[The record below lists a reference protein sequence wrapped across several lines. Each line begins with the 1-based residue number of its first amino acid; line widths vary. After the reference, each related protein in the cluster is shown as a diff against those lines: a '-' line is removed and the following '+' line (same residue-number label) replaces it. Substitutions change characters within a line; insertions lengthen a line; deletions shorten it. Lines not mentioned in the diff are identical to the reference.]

1 MSFSSKK
8 MYQNGCFNEINT
20 ILQQILSRKWAQKD
34 SFTKK
39 RIIFVHT
46 SKSTT
51 MNNKR
56 LLFSYI
62 NISILCFLLG
72 INAKAED
79 TKQISTF
86 ERLTT
91 EQGLTDDTIATLTQL
106 SNGDIAI
113 RHNHSIDVMHG
124 DQITKTPIRED
135 YAMNISVVH
144 WARTSR
150 YDNNNQLWMKQTGR
164 AYCFDLK
171 TNAFV
176 DMSHQDYEDV
186 FVDESHNLWFLK
198 DSTLSTTVNG
208 KPLEVSVRGKQST
221 LQSVD
226 LDDDKLYAFYNDGDL
241 RCLSVNDSRL
251 LYSKRAYPEEETHN
265 YDASFTIRKGNNHTY
280 YLLKHNYH
288 KCIFLAFNTEQQEW
302 RTIFE
307 TIDDIGFHCLAMPS
321 EEIAVVGCSRGI
333 WLIDVATGK
342 IERCPSFTLADGTEL
357 NTGVN
362 AVLHGQDGRFLIGT
376 YDSGLLMADSL
387 FAPESHLMQIIIAVL
402 VGVILVGIVLI
413 MRYRLTQKRKEEQL
427 MARIH
432 ELMTLNHKQEHE
444 EEEEETKQ
452 ISELSGRDMEILK
465 QATAL
470 VKKNISQQG
479 YNVDDLA
486 HDMAMERTGLY
497 RHLNRIIQQSPSA
510 FIRGI
515 RMERAME
522 LVKEKR
528 MSVTE
533 ISEHLGF
540 SSVSYFSKCFKDYYG
555 FTPTECKE

>member
-1 MSFSSKK
+1 
-8 MYQNGCFNEINT
+8 
-20 ILQQILSRKWAQKD
+20 
-34 SFTKK
+34 
-39 RIIFVHT
+39 
-46 SKSTT
+46 

-56 LLFSYI
+56 LLFTYI
-62 NISILCFLLG
+62 KISILFFLLG
-72 INAKAED
+72 LTAKAED
-79 TKQISTF
+79 AKQVSAFDRLSTK
-86 ERLTT
+86 E
-91 EQGLTDDTIATLTQL
+91 GLTDDAIATLTQL

-113 RHNHSIDVMHG
+113 RHNESIDLMHG
-124 DQITKTPIRED
+124 DQITRTPLREEFAKKID
-135 YAMNISVVH
+135 IVH
-144 WARTSR
+144 WARISR
-150 YDNNNQLWMKQTGR
+150 YDNNNRLWMKQTGMV
-164 AYCFDLK
+164 YCFDLS
-171 TNAFV
+171 TNSFV
-176 DMSHQDYEDV
+176 DISEIDCEDI
-186 FVDESHNLWFLK
+186 FVDESHNLWLLK
-198 DSTLSTTVNG
+198 DSMLTSIVGG
-208 KPLEVSVRGKQST
+208 KDISLSVRGKQGT
-221 LQSVD
+221 LQSID
-226 LDDDKLYAFYNDGDL
+226 LDGDKLYAFYNDGEL
-241 RCLSVNDSRL
+241 LCFSVSSNKL

-265 YDASFTIRKGNNHTY
+265 YDASFTILKGNNNTY

-288 KCIFLAFNTEQQEW
+288 KCIFLAFNTENQEW

-342 IERCPSFTLADGTEL
+342 IERCPSFTLTDGTEV

-362 AVLHGQDGRFLIGT
+362 AVLHCNDGRFLIGT
-376 YDSGLLMADSL
+376 YDRGLLIADSL
-387 FAPESHLMQIIIAVL
+387 FAPKNHTMQIIIAIL
-402 VGVILVGIVLI
+402 VGVILVGIVMI
-413 MRYRLTQKRKEEQL
+413 VRYRLTQKRKEEQL

-432 ELMTLNHKQEHE
+432 ELMLLNNKQEHE

-528 MSVTE
+528 MSITE